1 MSQFRIFHSREN
13 HVLVALLVKVLF
25 IFTCASHPTRH
36 LFVCVLSVSHL
47 LIQQKNIRALDS
59 YILIFRLSNRDM
71 CFNYFFFLFL
81 NFPGQQSL
89 PMPPRPSSNHSQ
101 TSNQAPINNSN
112 QSNQPQTIDP
122 AVTPPARPPNA
133 PTTPTPT
140 GMAAQGSYQTPPPQ
154 PPHMHGYKMGPSPG
168 PPGPGP
174 QNMPPYPPQSQQQ
187 YAQGNFELVFFCF
200 APITSF
206 V

>member
-1 MSQFRIFHSREN
+1 
-13 HVLVALLVKVLF
+13 
-25 IFTCASHPTRH
+25 
-36 LFVCVLSVSHL
+36 
-47 LIQQKNIRALDS
+47 
-59 YILIFRLSNRDM
+59 
-71 CFNYFFFLFL
+71 
-81 NFPGQQSL
+81 
-89 PMPPRPSSNHSQ
+89 MPPRPSSNHSQ

-122 AVTPPARPPNA
+122 AITPPARPPNA

-168 PPGPGP
+168 P

-187 YAQGNFELVFFCF
+187 YAQGNFDRKALIENFSLLTFRIHYFICV
-200 APITSF
+200 INNLQ
-206 V
+206 

>member
-1 MSQFRIFHSREN
+1 
-13 HVLVALLVKVLF
+13 
-25 IFTCASHPTRH
+25 
-36 LFVCVLSVSHL
+36 
-47 LIQQKNIRALDS
+47 
-59 YILIFRLSNRDM
+59 
-71 CFNYFFFLFL
+71 
-81 NFPGQQSL
+81 
-89 PMPPRPSSNHSQ
+89 MPPRPSSNHSQ

-133 PTTPTPT
+133 STTPTPT

-187 YAQGNFELVFFCF
+187 YAQGNFKVLLEIFIGFSTHYFICIINNIDELIVLFWLIEPKKNLNFENDQHERTDNLQIEF
-200 APITSF
+200 HLKLF
-206 V
+206 E